1 MQQALSL
8 LFSKEQIQERIE
20 VLGKTLTHDYAGKK
34 LLVIG
39 ILNGA
44 FLFAADLVRCIEL
57 PLEIDFIRVS
67 SYGCSTTSSGQ
78 WTVSKDVELS
88 IAGKD
93 ILLVED
99 IADSGQ
105 TLAFLHNHLK
115 KKEAHTIKT
124 CVLIDKH
131 ERRQRSIAID
141 YLGFPV
147 SGGFLVGYGLD
158 CAEKYRNL
166 PAVYTLTEMP

>member
-1 MQQALSL
+1 MQALSL
-8 LFSKEQIQERIE
+8 LLSKEQIRRRIE
-20 VLGKTLTHDYAGKK
+20 TLGKTLTRDYAGKK

-44 FLFAADLVRCIEL
+44 FLFAGDLVRRIEL

-67 SYGCSTTSSGQ
+67 SYGCSTISSGQ

-105 TLAFLHNHLK
+105 TLAFLHNYLEK
-115 KKEAHTIKT
+115 KGAHTIRT

-131 ERRQRSIAID
+131 ERRQRSVAID

-147 SGGFLVGYGLD
+147 SDGFLVGYGMD